1 MNFTPEFP
9 VSPDKRQQ
17 SLSPYKT
24 NSLSAKSLQRH
35 GRFKFGASPFN
46 PDNHL
51 PRKKSLPNQ
60 KKNRLSKSEDVFSLE
75 SKGLYLDNEV
85 SNSLNSRSFISRSND
100 HSVNGDV
107 GNVRS
112 NRVFLPQIKMN
123 SANLP
128 DLNRK
133 KPLETGKRVYEGM
146 FDKDA
151 LNIGYRLPKQ
161 NKQKSPETQVWTQV
175 KDPPKRL
182 DITSPPLKS
191 EYNLEAKLPSIGNPV
206 LPDRL
211 FPAAHGT
218 KQVQQKELFPRMDQ
232 KPEQIL
238 LHVNSID
245 QSNQCENKKYIVV
258 KMPQIDFQS
267 ASPEP
272 TINTSGKSPKRPKLN
287 LRKTLTQSRLREK
300 EVRNLLEDVKEL
312 TDIAENLNRFLN
324 EKDCIT

>member
-1 MNFTPEFP
+1 M
-9 VSPDKRQQ
+9 
-17 SLSPYKT
+17 
-24 NSLSAKSLQRH
+24 

-46 PDNHL
+46 PDKHL

-60 KKNRLSKSEDVFSLE
+60 KKNRLSKSQDVFYLE

-85 SNSLNSRSFISRSND
+85 SNSFNNRSIVSRSND
-100 HSVNGDV
+100 HDVNGDV

-123 SANLP
+123 STNLP

-133 KPLETGKRVYEGM
+133 KPPETGKRVYEDM

-151 LNIGYRLPKQ
+151 LSIGYRLPKQ
-161 NKQKSPETQVWTQV
+161 NKEKSPETQAWAQV
-175 KDPPKRL
+175 KELPK
-182 DITSPPLKS
+182 SPPVKS
-191 EYNLEAKLPSIGNPV
+191 EYALEAKLPSISNPA

-211 FPAAHGT
+211 FTSTHTT
-218 KQVQQKELFPRMDQ
+218 KQMQPKEPFPRLDQ
-232 KPEQIL
+232 KML
-238 LHVNSID
+238 LHVNTIDNSITN
-245 QSNQCENKKYIVV
+245 QSNHCDNKKYIVV

-272 TINTSGKSPKRPKLN
+272 TINGSGKSPKRPKLT
-287 LRKTLTQSRLREK
+287 LRKTLTQSKLREK
-300 EVRNLLEDVKEL
+300 EVQNLLEDVKEL